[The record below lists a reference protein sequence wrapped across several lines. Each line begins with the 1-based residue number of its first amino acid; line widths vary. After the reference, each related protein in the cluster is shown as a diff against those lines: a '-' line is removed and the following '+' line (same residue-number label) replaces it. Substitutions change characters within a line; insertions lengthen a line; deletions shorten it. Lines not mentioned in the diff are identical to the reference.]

1 VEVSGVVKMQLYR
14 RLSGEAFIFKL
25 TFTNVKW
32 HLKMENF
39 KYCLVQEDEL
49 IMLLSNEI
57 AELDRILV
65 LENFR
70 DCSIK
75 KELYSRL
82 GKLHIHLMAMEHQF
96 SKMKNTFVNL

>member
-1 VEVSGVVKMQLYR
+1 MVVSCFKNAVIL
-14 RLSGEAFIFKL
+14 RLSGEAFRSKL
-25 TFTNVKW
+25 TLTIKKW
-32 HLKMENF
+32 YLEMENF
-39 KYCLVQEDEL
+39 QNCLVQEDEL

-57 AELDRILV
+57 AELDRILM

-75 KELYSRL
+75 KELYGRL

-96 SKMKNTFVNL
+96 NKMKNTFADL